1 MDLGKNISI
10 EFTHNILVIIHFT
23 SRSQLVTGR
32 SKAVV
37 NVCTSSS
44 IITCRGEAHETEHE
58 ARAICTQTMMG
69 GRKWL
74 DGVEFRCHTGLME
87 LRYMTSRPEHCDDE
101 DEPTNVWNRQPACIS
116 QGERTTTS
124 CKPELRVSL
133 VREVQENRS
142 VFRVRTFVG
151 RKKVSVWSESSVSWW
166 FWDKPRRILTFKKII
181 LKPKVIQYKQWIYN
195 KCKQRQKI
203 YQPQK
208 IFLLIF
214 PPEAIGCGGVYN

>member
-69 GRKWL
+69 GRKWCWMGLNSDATQGWWNCDTWRVAQNTATTRTSLQMCETASLPASVRVNEQQLLASQSWELVWFGKCRKIGRFFGSEHLL
-74 DGVEFRCHTGLME
+74 DERKFLCEVNRVLV
-87 LRYMTSRPEHCDDE
+87 DDFG
-101 DEPTNVWNRQPACIS
+101 IS
-116 QGERTTTS
+116 QE
-124 CKPELRVSL
+124 E
-133 VREVQENRS
+133 
-142 VFRVRTFVG
+142 F
-151 RKKVSVWSESSVSWW
+151 
-166 FWDKPRRILTFKKII
+166 
-181 LKPKVIQYKQWIYN
+181 
-195 KCKQRQKI
+195 
-203 YQPQK
+203 
-208 IFLLIF
+208 
-214 PPEAIGCGGVYN
+214 